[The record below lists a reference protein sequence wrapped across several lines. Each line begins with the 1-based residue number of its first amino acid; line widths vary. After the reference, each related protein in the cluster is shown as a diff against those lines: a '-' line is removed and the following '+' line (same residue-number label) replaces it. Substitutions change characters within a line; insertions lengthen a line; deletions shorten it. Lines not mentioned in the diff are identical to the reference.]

1 MIGDIHLHSSFSAD
15 SEARMEDVVRAAID
29 AGLPLICFTD
39 HIDLDYPVEDLVFEF
54 DIPDYFAEIGRM
66 QELYGER
73 IRIFSGVELG
83 MQPHLGDRYRAL
95 LKEHAFDFV
104 IGSQHL
110 VNGQDPYYPETF
122 EGKPDQEV
130 YRAYFENLLED
141 VRAFHDFD
149 TLGHLDYVVRYGKR
163 RARGYIYRAYADVI
177 DEILKLLVRWN
188 IALELN
194 TAGLRKRLGFPN
206 PHPDILRRYREL
218 GGTLVT
224 CGADAHQPSAVGYG
238 MKEAEEIL
246 KSCGFTH
253 YVYFSR
259 RKPYFVRLT

>member
-39 HIDLDYPVEDLVFEF
+39 HIDLDYPVEDLDFEF
-54 DIPDYFAEIGRM
+54 DIPAYFREIGRM
-66 QELYGER
+66 QELYGDR
-73 IRIFSGVELG
+73 IRIFRGVELG
-83 MQPHLGDRYRAL
+83 MQAHLGDRYRAL
-95 LKEHAFDFV
+95 LKEHDFDFV

-110 VNGQDPYYPETF
+110 VNGRDPYYPETF
-122 EGKPDQEV
+122 EGKTDQEV
-130 YRAYFENLLED
+130 YRAYFENMLED
-141 VRAFHDFD
+141 IRAFHEFD
-149 TLGHLDYVVRYGKR
+149 TLGHLDYVVRYGR
-163 RARGYIYRAYADVI
+163 RRSRGYSYRAYADVI
-177 DEILKLLVRWN
+177 DEILKFLVRWN

-224 CGADAHQPSAVGYG
+224 CGADAHRPAFVGYG

-253 YVYFSR
+253 YVYYSR
-259 RKPYFVRLT
+259 RKPFFVRLT